1 MVLMLGYPGMGKRT
15 VGSRLADEL
24 DGVLVDSQLLFFPVV
39 SLWRWDGKS
48 WMPPEIWDRVA
59 LIRDVVLQT
68 IEDLA
73 PSTNSYVFTNVLK
86 DEPDGAASLEQLRSL
101 AQRRGSLFLP
111 VMLTCDIDVQVSRI
125 DNADRIALRKGSDP
139 DGYRWHREN
148 TVLFQPLQDETF
160 TIDTTT
166 TPPEQNAEKIYL
178 ELIKRG
184 FRPNH
189 ASRGNAIS
197 GQDRIS

>member
-1 MVLMLGYPGMGKRT
+1 MLGYPGMGKRT
-15 VGSRLADEL
+15 VGVELADRL
-24 DGVLVDSQLLFFPVV
+24 DGVLVDSQLLFYPVV
-39 SLWRWDGKS
+39 ALWRWDGKS
-48 WMPPEIWDRVA
+48 WMPSQIWDRVA

-73 PSTNSYVFTNVLK
+73 PTTNNYIFTNVLK
-86 DEPDGAASLEQLRSL
+86 DEPDGVASFEQLQSL

-139 DGYRWHREN
+139 EGYRRHREN
-148 TVLFQPLQDETF
+148 TVLFQPPKDETF
-160 TIDTTT
+160 TIDTTKT
-166 TPPEQNAEKIYL
+166 RPEENAEKIYA

-184 FRPNH
+184 FRPVA
-189 ASRGNAIS
+189 ASKADGIS
-197 GQDRIS
+197 G